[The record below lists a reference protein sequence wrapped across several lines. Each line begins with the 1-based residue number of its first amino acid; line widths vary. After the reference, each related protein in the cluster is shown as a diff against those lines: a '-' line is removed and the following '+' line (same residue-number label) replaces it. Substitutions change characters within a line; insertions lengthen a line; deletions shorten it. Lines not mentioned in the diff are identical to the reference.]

1 MWREKNF
8 KNKINTNWFDKNP
21 ENINK
26 KWRPKKLI
34 NSVIFSLEKEWITK
48 VSKTEVSELITLL
61 LNLSESELKKLLVD
75 QDNPMIIRVIIKN
88 ILNNKWFETIN
99 ILLDRVYWKATQ
111 TVNNLNIDVNKE
123 IDVLKDKLKDLK

>member
-75 QDNPMIIRVIIKN
+75 QDNPMIIRVIIKI